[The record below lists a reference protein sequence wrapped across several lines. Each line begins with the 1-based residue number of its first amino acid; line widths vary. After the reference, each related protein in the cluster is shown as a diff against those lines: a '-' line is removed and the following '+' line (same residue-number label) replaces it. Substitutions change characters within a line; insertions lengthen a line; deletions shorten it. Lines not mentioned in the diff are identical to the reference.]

1 MVNKRGRKSQR
12 NYFTDDTEKAIL
24 QYLASD
30 NQVERNRIYN
40 ERIHYAFYKMA
51 ENLIHTFKFYYTE
64 VDDLEDLKHEVITFL
79 LEKLHYFQE
88 GKGKAF
94 SYFNMIGKNYLILY
108 NNNNYK
114 RKKGKAD
121 PLEADN
127 DDEILNEFD
136 RQEVKGEKV
145 EFLDL
150 YVKYMDTKIG
160 KSFKKP
166 EEIIVADAV
175 LTIFKQREQ
184 IEIFNKKAI
193 YIYIREIT
201 GMETPIITKVVKTMR
216 DAFNVCY
223 SEYLETGYIYNYE

>member
-94 SYFNMIGKNYLILY
+94 SYFNMIGKN
-108 NNNNYK
+108 
-114 RKKGKAD
+114 
-121 PLEADN
+121 
-127 DDEILNEFD
+127 FFMM
-136 RQEVKGEKV
+136 V
-145 EFLDL
+145 F
-150 YVKYMDTKIG
+150 
-160 KSFKKP
+160 
-166 EEIIVADAV
+166 
-175 LTIFKQREQ
+175 
-184 IEIFNKKAI
+184 
-193 YIYIREIT
+193 
-201 GMETPIITKVVKTMR
+201 
-216 DAFNVCY
+216 
-223 SEYLETGYIYNYE
+223 